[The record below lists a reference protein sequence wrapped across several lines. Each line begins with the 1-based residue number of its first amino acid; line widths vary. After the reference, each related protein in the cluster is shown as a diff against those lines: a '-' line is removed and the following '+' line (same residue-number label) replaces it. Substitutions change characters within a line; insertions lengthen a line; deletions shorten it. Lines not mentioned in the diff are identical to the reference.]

1 MDAELQK
8 LAADAIVQLQEEILE
23 KTAELE
29 TKNKAHEL
37 AFRLFKLGSIPVE
50 ELESSIEKF
59 ASKTME
65 ELNLME
71 KAIEFNAHEGNTK
84 FGTLSSRIQDDDTLD
99 PLTRYLLSDVL

>member
-8 LAADAIVQLQEEILE
+8 LAADAIIQLREEVLE

-29 TKNKAHEL
+29 VKDKAVSL
-37 AFRLFKLGSIPVE
+37 TFKLFKKGSITAE

-59 ASKTME
+59 ASQTIE

-71 KAIEFNAHEGNTK
+71 KAIEFNMREGNTK
-84 FGTLSSRIQDDDTLD
+84 FGTLSSRIQDDETLD
-99 PLTRYLLSDVL
+99 PLTRYLLSDAF